1 MKAERFSN
9 TGKSPSLAG
18 GSAMIEELWS
28 FRGEGGNRFAERNSH
43 RPSVLT
49 GVQVHSPHACFQE
62 GGAVVGSWSQVTWQ
76 RWLTT
81 PTTGDNGQHTLRRD
95 NKHPN
100 QN

>member
-1 MKAERFSN
+1 MKAEDFQ
-9 TGKSPSLAG
+9 TLVSPPHTSRGISHDRGAL
-18 GSAMIEELWS
+18 ELQ
-28 FRGEGGNRFAERNSH
+28 GEGGNRFAERNSH

-49 GVQVHSPHACFQE
+49 GVQVHLAHACFQE

-81 PTTGDNGQHTLRRD
+81 PTTGDNGQHTLRD